1 MIVSSNNN
9 LLNILLPNENK
20 VLKDV
25 LKDADAKTLESL
37 NKGTTTVGDILKNLF
52 TDLKTGDKNLST
64 IENLLKNSNIFK
76 DLGNF
81 SKNINNLLKQLDD
94 PSLQKYKPLLENF
107 LKDIINLDSNSLKEL
122 INRSGVFLEA
132 KALEQTKGNTNI
144 PKNLE
149 TLLNQI
155 KNVLKDI
162 PTLESKNLSNL
173 IDKMLQ
179 NNSTNNAAQQLGNDL
194 KTLISGL
201 QQLSKGLNNSQLT
214 NLLTLTNN
222 LKNISLDGQL
232 IESKL
237 ENFKPTSQNTT
248 AQVNQNLTNMQNINS
263 NQNLPNTQNTN
274 QNLASLENT
283 NTNQTLLQ
291 NKENVLSKTLDTLFQ
306 LRSEIQSNN
315 NIQNKESL
323 LKQIDTLIQTKD
335 LFTKDTSQIEVKNL
349 LNQLTAQIDN
359 KNLTN
364 INGNIE
370 KLVGMLKNQSDEITN
385 LENKVLQNQ
394 NIQVEKA
401 TLTKDIQQTILNL
414 RNELSNIPNSDNKA
428 INQIID
434 RLLNIQNIFSK
445 IEIPID
451 VKNTMQNNLP
461 NNFQS
466 NFASNI
472 NNLIVNLKE
481 SIVNLSS
488 NPESLNLH
496 NTIFKNIEKLESISH
511 NILQQMQL
519 PDKNLSQNNLQND
532 IKTVL
537 LQMQTELQTKS
548 DASSQELLKN
558 VDRLITQVEYHQLLS
573 ITSNSNNVY
582 LPFIWDML
590 DDGTISMKKINED
603 KFFCEINLSLKELG
617 QTQLLLALYDKNKI
631 DITVYVSKEYF
642 KKTFRENLTKLKQ
655 ALNSVNLVPTNIN
668 IIDMKKDKEQEN
680 QKINSNPYAR
690 NQDLDTG
697 FNIRV

>member
-1 MIVSSNNN
+1 MSSNNN

-179 NNSTNNAAQQLGNDL
+179 NNSTNNTVQQLGNDL
-194 KTLISGL
+194 KTLINGL

-248 AQVNQNLTNMQNINS
+248 TQVNQNINS
-263 NQNLPNTQNTN
+263 NQNLPNTQNTNTN

-291 NKENVLSKTLDTLFQ
+291 NKENILSKTLDTLFQ

-680 QKINSNPYAR
+680 QKVNSNPYAQ

>member
-1 MIVSSNNN
+1 MIVSNNNN

-64 IENLLKNSNIFK
+64 IENLLKNSNLFK
-76 DLGNF
+76 DLANF

-107 LKDIINLDSNSLKEL
+107 LKDITNLDSNSLKEL

-132 KALEQTKGNTNI
+132 KALEQTKGNSNL

-155 KNVLKDI
+155 KSVLKDI

-179 NNSTNNAAQQLGNDL
+179 NGSANNTAQQLGNDL
-194 KTLISGL
+194 KTLINGL
-201 QQLSKGLNNSQLT
+201 QQLSKGLNNTQLN

-222 LKNISLDGQL
+222 LKNITSDAQL

-237 ENFKPTSQNTT
+237 ENFKVSTQNTPTQTSQNLANT
-248 AQVNQNLTNMQNINS
+248 QNLT
-263 NQNLPNTQNTN
+263 NTQNTN
-274 QNLASLENT
+274 TNQNLSNVQ
-283 NTNQTLLQ
+283 NTNQALLQ
-291 NKENVLSKTLDTLFQ
+291 TKENVLSKTLDTLFQ
-306 LRSEIQSNN
+306 LRAEIQSNN
-315 NIQNKESL
+315 NIPNKDTL
-323 LKQIDTLIQTKD
+323 LKQIDSLIQTKD
-335 LFTKDTSQIEVKNL
+335 LFTKDTAQIEVKNL
-349 LNQLTAQIDN
+349 LTQLTNQIEN

-364 INGNIE
+364 LSGNIE
-370 KLVGMLKNQSDEITN
+370 KLVGMLKNQSDEITT

-394 NIQVEKA
+394 NIQVDKSN
-401 TLTKDIQQTILNL
+401 LTNNIQQTLLNL
-414 RNELSNIPNSDNKA
+414 KNELSNIPNSDNKA

-434 RLLNIQNIFSK
+434 RLLNIQNLFSK
-445 IEIPID
+445 IEIPVDI
-451 VKNTMQNNLP
+451 KNSLQNNLP

-488 NPESLNLH
+488 NPENLNLH

-537 LQMQTELQTKS
+537 LQMQAELQTKS
-548 DASSQELLKN
+548 DPTSQDLLKN
-558 VDRLITQVEYHQLLS
+558 VDRLVTQVEYHQLLS

-668 IIDMKKDKEQEN
+668 IIDMKKNKEQEEIKKVSN
-680 QKINSNPYAR
+680 NNPYGQ
-690 NQDLDTG
+690 NQGFDTG
-697 FNIRV
+697 LNIKV

>member
-248 AQVNQNLTNMQNINS
+248 AQVNQNINS
-263 NQNLPNTQNTN
+263 NQNLPNTQNIN
-274 QNLASLENT
+274 QNLANLENT

>member
-1 MIVSSNNN
+1 MSSNNN

-162 PTLESKNLSNL
+162 PTLESKNLSTL

-179 NNSTNNAAQQLGNDL
+179 NNSTNNTAQQLGNDL

-237 ENFKPTSQNTT
+237 ENFKPSSQNTT

-370 KLVGMLKNQSDEITN
+370 KLVGMLKNQSDEITS

-496 NTIFKNIEKLESISH
+496 NTIFKNIEKLENISH

>member
-179 NNSTNNAAQQLGNDL
+179 NNSTNNTVQQLGNDL
-194 KTLISGL
+194 KTLINGL

-248 AQVNQNLTNMQNINS
+248 TQVNQNINS
-263 NQNLPNTQNTN
+263 NQNLPNTQNTNTN

-291 NKENVLSKTLDTLFQ
+291 NKENILSKTLDTLFQ

-680 QKINSNPYAR
+680 QKVNSNPYAQ